1 METKAERQECYPKDP
16 VIPSRIARDP
26 KTGYY
31 TDCPARIR
39 EVYAH
44 NCFMNRCFPVYL
56 EEIHCGHCVVSMKT
70 DPERHSSDGVHV
82 GTDFLSALADTVLG
96 VTGASMGERVM
107 TVMSSMNFVHTPVA
121 GTRIYVRSKVAHH
134 GRTTMDIESRITD
147 EDGTLLATM
156 LSVMMNIGKF
166 EGIPAKW

>member
-96 VTGASMGERVM
+96 VTGASMGERVV
-107 TVMSSMNFVHTPVA
+107 TVMSSMNFVHGGGHADLCAEQGGPPRA
-121 GTRIYVRSKVAHH
+121 DDHGYRKPYH
-134 GRTTMDIESRITD
+134 GRGRDVVGDHAVRHD
-147 EDGTLLATM
+147 EHRE
-156 LSVMMNIGKF
+156 I
-166 EGIPAKW
+166 

>member
-1 METKAERQECYPKDP
+1 MEVLEKQKERYPKDP
-16 VIPSRIARDP
+16 VIPTRVARDP

-31 TDCPARIR
+31 LDCAARIR

-44 NCFMNRCFPVYL
+44 NWFMNNCFSVYL

-70 DPERHSSDGVHV
+70 DPDLHTEDGVHI
-82 GTDFLSALADTVLG
+82 GADFLAALGDTVLG
-96 VTGASMGERVM
+96 VTGASMGERVV
-107 TVMSSMNFVHTPVA
+107 TVMSSLNFVRGAVA
-121 GTRIYVRSKVAHH
+121 GTRLYVRSKVAHH

-156 LSVMMNIGKF
+156 LSVMMNVGKF
-166 EGIPAKW
+166 EGIPAEW